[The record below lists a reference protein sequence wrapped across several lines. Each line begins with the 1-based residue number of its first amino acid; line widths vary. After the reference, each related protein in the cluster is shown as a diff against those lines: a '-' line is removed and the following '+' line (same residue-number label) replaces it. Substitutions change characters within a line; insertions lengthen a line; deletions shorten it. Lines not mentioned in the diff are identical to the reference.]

1 MRLLLQSK
9 YDFEGLGPWLF
20 AGLMSLMM
28 TSFIGIFFP
37 FGSTTDMLIGA
48 GGCLIFSG
56 YILYDT
62 SAIMKRLSPDE
73 AIMGALR
80 LYLDALNLFLSVLRV
95 VSPTILS

>member
-1 MRLLLQSK
+1 MQTK

-20 AGLMSLMM
+20 AGLMSLMA
-28 TSFIGIFFP
+28 TSLVSIFFP
-37 FGSTTDMLIGA
+37 FGNTTDTIIAA

-80 LYLDALNLFLSVLRV
+80 LFLDIINLFLQILRV
-95 VSPTILS
+95 VSLLSF